1 MEKIF
6 HEYLRRAIL
15 GDVEAVEWIIQKYLP
30 LINKYSRWKGKLD
43 EDMRQYIEVQ
53 IFRKISKFNL
63 QLGNPM

>member
-1 MEKIF
+1 M
-6 HEYLRRAIL
+6 